1 MAIAAGGVVVS
12 GLVSYFTA
20 LVKTRVDIA
29 QVVVKLDGLITE
41 QRQNN
46 EARKEDF
53 QYLRDRLDRALN
65 GKHT

>member
-29 QVVVKLDGLITE
+29 QVVEGYTLDLHTLTYTPVDNGGAEATATE
-41 QRQNN
+41 
-46 EARKEDF
+46 
-53 QYLRDRLDRALN
+53 
-65 GKHT
+65 